1 MFLSVQNYC
10 KYIELQNEKAIFLNI
25 KEANAFLYTYQ
36 VDSLDSLDS
45 FDSMES
51 MESMESPK
59 YLQKYEPHGIRCH
72 GTHIMIEYYYTS
84 S

>member
-25 KEANAFLYTYQ
+25 KEANAFLYTYL

-45 FDSMES
+45 FDS

>member
-25 KEANAFLYTYQ
+25 KEANAFFTYQ
-36 VDSLDSLDS
+36 VDSPDSP
-45 FDSMES
+45 DSMES
-51 MESMESPK
+51 MDSMESPK
-59 YLQKYEPHGIRCH
+59 YLQKYEPHGIWCH
-72 GTHIMIEYYYTS
+72 GTHIMIEYFYTS

>member
-51 MESMESPK
+51 MESPK
-59 YLQKYEPHGIRCH
+59 YLQKYEPHGIWCH